1 MNDLYGHKAGHR
13 ALKLLGSFLMEYAH
27 HSVVCRLGGDEFLM
41 FVPNVSKEKITEI
54 VTEIQEK
61 FEQSKEKDVAIRC
74 ASVSAGICEVN
85 KGDPFEECY
94 SKADKALY
102 YVKQNGKGSFFFYQQ
117 MEGEKIVGYGTGK
130 DLTLVSKALS
140 ASGDYSGALELD
152 YREFA

>member
-1 MNDLYGHKAGHR
+1 M
-13 ALKLLGSFLMEYAH
+13 
-27 HSVVCRLGGDEFLM
+27 
-41 FVPNVSKEKITEI
+41 PNVQKKDTEI

-102 YVKQNGKGSFFFYQQ
+102 YVKQNEKEAFSSINRWKGKRLLA
-117 MEGEKIVGYGTGK
+117 MEQEKI
-130 DLTLVSKALS
+130 
-140 ASGDYSGALELD
+140 
-152 YREFA
+152 